1 MGNHRKVPLPTG
13 NKNLCIVLVNP
24 EHDGN
29 IGAVARSML
38 NFGITDLRVVGRS
51 GEWSEEVRNR
61 AKNAQAVLDS
71 VKFASSFTDAT
82 GDCSLVIG
90 TSGKRE
96 DGDKT
101 AMRHF
106 LLPEELPERLSKT
119 EGRVALVFGPEG
131 KGMLN
136 EELSACD
143 LLVTIPTWEGY
154 PILNLSHAVTVICFS
169 WFVSTDNSTPSGAEQ
184 RLLDP
189 ELRLRLRDEIARLT
203 RNMPAKEHRRK
214 GIEETLVR
222 VIMRGL
228 PKDDEI
234 HRLLGVISQAADSF
248 EDSDSGGLSP

>member
-1 MGNHRKVPLPTG
+1 MGDDKSEPLPSF
-13 NKNLCIVLVNP
+13 NEDVCVVLVNP
-24 EHDGN
+24 QTDGN

-38 NFGITDLRVVGRS
+38 NFGFTDLRIVGRTND
-51 GEWSEEVRNR
+51 WSEEARNR
-61 AKNAQAVLDS
+61 AKNAQSVLHEAQCVETLQDAVS
-71 VKFASSFTDAT
+71 
-82 GDCSLVIG
+82 DCSVVVG

-106 LLPEELPERLSKT
+106 LLPEELPSRLSDV

-131 KGMLN
+131 KGLLN
-136 EELSACD
+136 EELSECD

-154 PILNLSHAVTVICFS
+154 PILNLSHAVTVICCS
-169 WFVSTDNSTPSGAEQ
+169 WFVSTETNTPSGAED
-184 RLLDP
+184 RLLEP
-189 ELRLRLRDEIARLT
+189 KLRIRLREEIYRMT
-203 RNMPAKEHRRK
+203 QNMPAKEHRRK

-234 HRLLGVISQAADSF
+234 HRLLGVISQAADAF
-248 EDSDSGGLSP
+248 EDSES

>member
-1 MGNHRKVPLPTG
+1 MGDHRKVPLPLG
-13 NKNLCIVLVNP
+13 NENLCIVLVNP

-38 NFGITDLRVVGRS
+38 NFGITDLRIVGRS
-51 GEWSEEVRNR
+51 GEWSEEARNR
-61 AKNAQAVLDS
+61 AKNAQTVLDS
-71 VKFASSFTDAT
+71 AKLVSSFTDAT
-82 GDCSLVIG
+82 SDCSVVIG

-106 LLPEELPERLSKT
+106 LMPEELPERLSGTKS
-119 EGRVALVFGPEG
+119 RVAMVFGPEG
-131 KGMLN
+131 KGLLN
-136 EELSACD
+136 EELRMCD

-154 PILNLSHAVTVICFS
+154 PILNLSHAVSIICFN
-169 WFVSTDNSTPSGAEQ
+169 WYVNSDSIPPTGTGN

-189 ELRLRLRDEIARLT
+189 DLRNVLRSEVSRLVES
-203 RNMPAKEHRRK
+203 MPAKDHKRK

-234 HRLLGVISQAADSF
+234 HRLLGVISEAADAF
-248 EDSDSGGLSP
+248 ESYDD

>member
-1 MGNHRKVPLPTG
+1 MGDHRPVTLPSF
-13 NKNLCIVLVNP
+13 NDDVCVVLVNP
-24 EHDGN
+24 QIDGN

-38 NFGITDLRVVGRS
+38 NFGFTDLRIVGRAP
-51 GEWSEEVRNR
+51 EWSDDVRNR
-61 AKNAQAVLDS
+61 AKNAQSVLEGARC
-71 VKFASSFTDAT
+71 VKSLKEAIF
-82 GDCSLVIG
+82 DCSVIVG

-106 LLPEELPERLSKT
+106 LLPEELPSRLSDIG
-119 EGRVALVFGPEG
+119 GRVALVFGPEG
-131 KGMLN
+131 KGLLN
-136 EELSACD
+136 EELSECD

-169 WFVSTDNSTPSGAEQ
+169 WFISSNRSTPFGAED
-184 RLLDP
+184 RLLNP
-189 ELRLRLRDEIARLT
+189 NLRIRLREEVARLT
-203 RNMPAKEHRRK
+203 KNMPAKEHRKK

-234 HRLLGVISQAADSF
+234 HRLLGVITQAADSF
-248 EDSDSGGLSP
+248 ENLES

>member
-1 MGNHRKVPLPTG
+1 MGDHRKASLPQG
-13 NKNLCIVLVNP
+13 NENLCIVLINP

-29 IGAVARSML
+29 IGAVARAML

-51 GEWSEEVRNR
+51 GEWSEEARNR
-61 AKNAQAVLDS
+61 AKNAQNVLNS
-71 VKFASSFTDAT
+71 AKIVNSFTDAT
-82 GDCSLVIG
+82 SDCSVVIG

-106 LLPEELPERLSKT
+106 LMPEELPERLSGT
-119 EGRVALVFGPEG
+119 ESRVAMVFGPEG
-131 KGMLN
+131 MGLLN
-136 EELSACD
+136 EELRMCD

-154 PILNLSHAVTVICFS
+154 PILNLSHAVSIICFNWYVNS
-169 WFVSTDNSTPSGAEQ
+169 DNIPPTGTGN

-189 ELRLRLRDEIARLT
+189 DLRNVLRSEVSRLVES
-203 RNMPAKEHRRK
+203 MPAKDHKRK

-234 HRLLGVISQAADSF
+234 HRLLGVISEAADAF
-248 EDSDSGGLSP
+248 ESYDDKQ

>member
-1 MGNHRKVPLPTG
+1 MGDHRLIPLPVF
-13 NKNLCIVLVNP
+13 NEDVCIVLVNP
-24 EHDGN
+24 QTDGN

-38 NFGITDLRVVGRS
+38 NFGFTDLRIVGRTPD
-51 GEWSEEVRNR
+51 WSDEVRNR
-61 AKNAQAVLDS
+61 AKNAQSVLDS
-71 VKFASSFTDAT
+71 AQCADTLQDAVS
-82 GDCSLVIG
+82 DCSVVVG

-96 DGDKT
+96 EGDKT

-106 LLPEELPERLSKT
+106 LLPDELPSRLSNVG
-119 EGRVALVFGPEG
+119 GRVALVFGPEG
-131 KGMLN
+131 RGLLN
-136 EELSACD
+136 EELSECD

-154 PILNLSHAVTVICFS
+154 PILNLSHAVTVICCS
-169 WFVSTDNSTPSGAEQ
+169 WFLSSDRNAPFGAED

-189 ELRLRLRDEIARLT
+189 VLRLRLREEIT
-203 RNMPAKEHRRK
+203 RMTQNIPAKEHRRK

-248 EDSDSGGLSP
+248 ENQKS

>member
-1 MGNHRKVPLPTG
+1 MGDHRLIPLPVF
-13 NKNLCIVLVNP
+13 NEDVCIVLVNP
-24 EHDGN
+24 QTDGN

-38 NFGITDLRVVGRS
+38 NFGFTDLRIVGRTPD
-51 GEWSEEVRNR
+51 WSDEVRNR
-61 AKNAQAVLDS
+61 AKNAQSVLDS
-71 VKFASSFTDAT
+71 AQCADTLQDAVS
-82 GDCSLVIG
+82 DCSVVVG

-96 DGDKT
+96 EGDKT

-106 LLPEELPERLSKT
+106 LLPDELPSRLSNVG
-119 EGRVALVFGPEG
+119 GRVALVFGPEG
-131 KGMLN
+131 RGLLN
-136 EELSACD
+136 EELSECD

-154 PILNLSHAVTVICFS
+154 PILNLSHAVTVICCS
-169 WFVSTDNSTPSGAEQ
+169 WFLSSDRNTPFGAED

-189 ELRLRLRDEIARLT
+189 ALRLRLREEIT
-203 RNMPAKEHRRK
+203 RMTQNIPAKEHRRK

-248 EDSDSGGLSP
+248 ENQKS

>member
-1 MGNHRKVPLPTG
+1 MGDHRKASLPQG
-13 NKNLCIVLVNP
+13 NENLCIVLINP

-29 IGAVARSML
+29 IGAVARAML

-51 GEWSEEVRNR
+51 GEWSEEARNR
-61 AKNAQAVLDS
+61 AKNAQNVLNS
-71 VKFASSFTDAT
+71 AKIVNSFTDAT
-82 GDCSLVIG
+82 SDCSVVIG

-106 LLPEELPERLSKT
+106 LMPEELPERLSGT
-119 EGRVALVFGPEG
+119 ESRVAMVFGPEG
-131 KGMLN
+131 KGLLN
-136 EELSACD
+136 EELRMCD

-154 PILNLSHAVTVICFS
+154 PILNLSHAVSIICFNWYVNS
-169 WFVSTDNSTPSGAEQ
+169 DNIPPTGTGN

-189 ELRLRLRDEIARLT
+189 DLRNVLRSEVSRLVES
-203 RNMPAKEHRRK
+203 MPAKDHKRK

-234 HRLLGVISQAADSF
+234 HRLLGVISEAADAF
-248 EDSDSGGLSP
+248 ESYDD

>member
-1 MGNHRKVPLPTG
+1 MGNHRKVPLPSG

-51 GEWSEEVRNR
+51 GEWSEEARNR
-61 AKNAQAVLDS
+61 AKNAQVVLDS
-71 VKFASSFTDAT
+71 VKLANSFTDAT
-82 GDCSLVIG
+82 SDCSVVIG

-131 KGMLN
+131 RGMLN

-154 PILNLSHAVTVICFS
+154 PILNLSHAVAVICFS

-189 ELRLRLRDEIARLT
+189 ELRLRLRDEITRLT

-248 EDSDSGGLSP
+248 EDSESYSS

>member
-1 MGNHRKVPLPTG
+1 MGDHRLIPLPVF
-13 NKNLCIVLVNP
+13 NEDVCIVLVNP
-24 EHDGN
+24 QTDGN

-38 NFGITDLRVVGRS
+38 NFGFTDLRIVGRTPD
-51 GEWSEEVRNR
+51 WSDEVRNR
-61 AKNAQAVLDS
+61 AKNAQSVLDS
-71 VKFASSFTDAT
+71 AQCADTLQDAVS
-82 GDCSLVIG
+82 DCSVVVG

-96 DGDKT
+96 EGDRT

-106 LLPEELPERLSKT
+106 LLPDELPSRLSNVG
-119 EGRVALVFGPEG
+119 GRVALVFGPEG
-131 KGMLN
+131 RGLLN
-136 EELSACD
+136 EELSECD

-169 WFVSTDNSTPSGAEQ
+169 WFLSSDRNAPFGAED

-189 ELRLRLRDEIARLT
+189 VLRLRLREEIT
-203 RNMPAKEHRRK
+203 RMTQNIPAKEHRRK

-248 EDSDSGGLSP
+248 ENQKS

>member
-1 MGNHRKVPLPTG
+1 MPLGNE
-13 NKNLCIVLVNP
+13 NLCIVLVNP
-24 EHDGN
+24 GHDGN

-51 GEWSEEVRNR
+51 GGWSEEARNR
-61 AKNAQAVLDS
+61 AKNAQTVLDS
-71 VKFASSFTDAT
+71 AKLVSTFADAT
-82 GDCSLVIG
+82 SDCSVVIG

-106 LLPEELPERLSKT
+106 LLPDELPERLSET
-119 EGRVALVFGPEG
+119 EGRVAMVFGPEG
-131 KGMLN
+131 KGLLN
-136 EELSACD
+136 EELRMCD

-154 PILNLSHAVTVICFS
+154 PILNLSHAVTIICFRWYVNS
-169 WFVSTDNSTPSGAEQ
+169 DTVSPSGTGN

-189 ELRLRLRDEIARLT
+189 DLRNVLRSEVSRMVES
-203 RNMPAKEHRRK
+203 MPTKDYKRK

-234 HRLLGVISQAADSF
+234 HRLLSVITEAADAF
-248 EDSDSGGLSP
+248 ESSE

>member
-1 MGNHRKVPLPTG
+1 MGDHRKVPLPLG
-13 NKNLCIVLVNP
+13 NENLCIVLVNP

-38 NFGITDLRVVGRS
+38 NFGITDLRVVGRT
-51 GEWSEEVRNR
+51 GEWSEEARNR
-61 AKNAQAVLDS
+61 AKNAQNVLDS
-71 VKFASSFTDAT
+71 AKLVNSFTDAT
-82 GDCSLVIG
+82 SDCSVVIG

-106 LLPEELPERLSKT
+106 LMPEELPERLSGT
-119 EGRVALVFGPEG
+119 ESRVAMVFGPEG
-131 KGMLN
+131 KGLLN
-136 EELSACD
+136 EDLRMCD

-154 PILNLSHAVTVICFS
+154 PILNLSHAVSIICFN
-169 WFVSTDNSTPSGAEQ
+169 WYMNSGSISPTGTGN

-189 ELRLRLRDEIARLT
+189 DLRNVLRSEVSRLVES
-203 RNMPAKEHRRK
+203 MPAKDHKRK

-234 HRLLGVISQAADSF
+234 HRLLGVISEAADAF
-248 EDSDSGGLSP
+248 ESYDD

>member
-1 MGNHRKVPLPTG
+1 MGNHRKVPLPSE

-51 GEWSEEVRNR
+51 GEWSEEARNR
-61 AKNAQAVLDS
+61 AKNAQVVLDS
-71 VKFASSFTDAT
+71 VKLANSFTDAT
-82 GDCSLVIG
+82 SDCSVVIG

-101 AMRHF
+101 ALRHF
-106 LLPEELPERLSKT
+106 LLPEELPERLSGT
-119 EGRVALVFGPEG
+119 EGRVAMVFGPEG
-131 KGMLN
+131 KGLLN
-136 EELSACD
+136 EELRMCD

-154 PILNLSHAVTVICFS
+154 PILNLSHAVSIICFS
-169 WFVSTDNSTPSGAEQ
+169 WYVNSDTVPPSGTRN

-189 ELRLRLRDEIARLT
+189 DLRDAFRFEVSRLVGS
-203 RNMPAKEHRRK
+203 MPAKDHKRR

-234 HRLLGVISQAADSF
+234 HRLLGVISEAADAF
-248 EDSDSGGLSP
+248 ESQDANQ

>member
-1 MGNHRKVPLPTG
+1 MGDHRLIPLPVF
-13 NKNLCIVLVNP
+13 NEDVCIVLVNP
-24 EHDGN
+24 QTDGN

-38 NFGITDLRVVGRS
+38 NFGFTDLRIVGRTPD
-51 GEWSEEVRNR
+51 WSDEVRNR
-61 AKNAQAVLDS
+61 AKNAQSVLDS
-71 VKFASSFTDAT
+71 AQCADTLQDAVS
-82 GDCSLVIG
+82 DCSVVVG

-96 DGDKT
+96 EGDRT

-106 LLPEELPERLSKT
+106 LLPDELPSRLSNVG
-119 EGRVALVFGPEG
+119 GRVALVFGPEG
-131 KGMLN
+131 RGLLN
-136 EELSACD
+136 EELSECD

-154 PILNLSHAVTVICFS
+154 PILNLSHAVTVICCS
-169 WFVSTDNSTPSGAEQ
+169 WFLSSDRNTPFGAED

-189 ELRLRLRDEIARLT
+189 VLRLRLREEIT
-203 RNMPAKEHRRK
+203 RMTQNIPAKEHRRK

-248 EDSDSGGLSP
+248 ENQKS

>member
-1 MGNHRKVPLPTG
+1 MGNHQKVPLPTG

-61 AKNAQAVLDS
+61 AKNAQGVLDS

-82 GDCSLVIG
+82 RDCSLVIG

-101 AMRHF
+101 VMRHF
-106 LLPEELPERLSKT
+106 LLPDELPGRLSET

-169 WFVSTDNSTPSGAEQ
+169 WFVSTDNSTPSGSEL
-184 RLLDP
+184 RLLNP

-248 EDSDSGGLSP
+248 EDSESYSS